1 MRSDGTRTLFPKKLY
16 DFLENVFIPNSIVIM
31 KNKRT
36 GQILPTIDIDFI
48 IKLKRKEEDNRKI
61 MDYLNER
68 GIVVYGYS
76 ADIDSE
82 LENYNHFTA
91 YQKAIL
97 PKPFTQDEMMN
108 QFKIYAVTKDPVI
121 REQLIIQNLN
131 QVPYIAWKYA
141 RKYNFSFEQL
151 ESFGYEGLIT
161 AVDKFDV
168 TKGFQFSTYA
178 QEIITGY
185 IKNGL
190 IGSIGIYNK
199 PKVSTNLVMCKNIV
213 ETEGGCSL
221 EDYPEEMKKKII
233 ELMISKYNYPDNEE
247 KKQELETLINI
258 YCIPDSFENSAIESD
273 SFSTFEDTTSN
284 EAIDEQ
290 LRKDL
295 NDILMQIP
303 NLRTRKIIQ
312 LYYGLDGQK
321 PKTFSEIAS
330 VLGITSSGVRQNF
343 TLGIRKLR
351 FPAIRKGMEDY
362 LDSYEMN
369 PNSEYNVKKER

>member
-1 MRSDGTRTLFPKKLY
+1 MGSDETRTLFPKKLY
-16 DFLENVFIPNSIVIM
+16 DFLENVFIPNSMVIM

-36 GQILPTIDIDFI
+36 GQIVPTIDIDFI
-48 IKLKRKEEDNRKI
+48 IKLKRSEEDNRKI
-61 MDYLNER
+61 MNYLNER

-76 ADIDSE
+76 EDIDSE
-82 LENYNHFTA
+82 LENDYHFTA

-97 PKPFTQDEMMN
+97 PKPFTPDEMMD
-108 QFKIYAVTKDPVI
+108 QFKIYAITRDPVI

-141 RKYNFSFEQL
+141 RKYDFSFEQL
-151 ESFGYEGLIT
+151 ESFGYEGLII

-168 TKGFQFSTYA
+168 TKGFQFATYA

-190 IGSIGIYNK
+190 VGSVGIYDKNG
-199 PKVSTNLVMCKNIV
+199 VSNNLVMCKNIV
-213 ETEGGCSL
+213 ETKRGCKL
-221 EDYPEEMKKKII
+221 EDYPEEMKKEII

-247 KKQELETLINI
+247 KRQELEKLINI
-258 YCIPDSFENSAIESD
+258 NCIPEPFENSSIECD
-273 SFSTFEDTTSN
+273 WFSTFEDSTSN
-284 EAIDEQ
+284 EAIHEQ
-290 LRKDL
+290 LQKDL
-295 NDILMQIP
+295 NDILMKMP
-303 NLRTRKIIQ
+303 NPRTRKIIQ

-321 PKTFSEIAS
+321 PKLLTEIAS
-330 VLGITSSGVRQNF
+330 ILGITSSGVRQHYIS
-343 TLGIRKLR
+343 GIRKLR

-369 PNSEYNVKKER
+369 PDSEYNVKKER